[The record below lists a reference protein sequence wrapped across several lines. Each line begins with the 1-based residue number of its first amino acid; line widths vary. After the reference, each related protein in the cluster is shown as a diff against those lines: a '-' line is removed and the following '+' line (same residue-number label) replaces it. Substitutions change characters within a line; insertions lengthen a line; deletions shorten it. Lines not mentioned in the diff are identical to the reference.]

1 MVERIQ
7 EFESL
12 GIETF
17 ILSGNPLLEEA
28 YRVAETV
35 LPKLGV
41 TGPSTRLSN
50 GSLLS
55 LGTQTDNANDAD
67 NGAKTH
73 ADETIGVAAQ

>member
-1 MVERIQ
+1 VVERIQ

-41 TGPSTRLSN
+41 TGPSSRLSN

-55 LGTQTDNANDAD
+55 LGSTGT
-67 NGAKTH
+67 NGA
-73 ADETIGVAAQ
+73 ARP

>member
-1 MVERIQ
+1 MSLIRPGPGTALVGSTENVVERIQ

-41 TGPSTRLSN
+41 RGPSSRLRA
-50 GSLLS
+50 
-55 LGTQTDNANDAD
+55 TDRCSRW
-67 NGAKTH
+67 
-73 ADETIGVAAQ
+73 ER